1 MGGDLD
7 FRILGPLEVVAA
19 GAPLPVGHGQQRL
32 LLAILLLSA
41 NEVVSTDRIVD
52 ELWPSGP
59 PAAAR
64 TALHGHVSALR
75 KVLGRDRVVTRPP
88 GYLVRVEDDEL
99 DLARFERL
107 RVEARSRTDA
117 RERGDLLREALAL
130 WRGEPLADVPYEGS
144 LAPEVRRLGE
154 LRLVTLEDRVDADL
168 ACGRHA

>member
-59 PAAAR
+59 PA
-64 TALHGHVSALR
+64 T
-75 KVLGRDRVVTRPP
+75 GRAGPERDPCGIPRREP
-88 GYLVRVEDDEL
+88 VR
-99 DLARFERL
+99 
-107 RVEARSRTDA
+107 
-117 RERGDLLREALAL
+117 
-130 WRGEPLADVPYEGS
+130 
-144 LAPEVRRLGE
+144 
-154 LRLVTLEDRVDADL
+154 
-168 ACGRHA
+168 